1 MIEKITKDNQG
12 SAAHSPLLYFFCD
25 KKGNEES
32 RLKCISVIRS
42 FFFQLWI
49 TTSNSEDPNLTEF
62 WRKLVSSVDLE
73 RPYYLP
79 SYTRAARE
87 LMNLIP
93 EIFIVLDGLDECED
107 RASLLSEV
115 IALFKESRTRMRLFI
130 TSRPEPD
137 LLKALQN
144 YPTVEILPHSTKAD
158 MHLVIEET
166 VQRAIDGGEL
176 KLRDTL
182 LKTEIIETLKKGAN
196 GM

>member
-1 MIEKITKDNQG
+1 VDDTCLWLESEELVGKWLESGTSSLLWLNGAPGTGKTVLAASMIEKITKDNQG

-144 YPTVEILPHSTKAD
+144 
-158 MHLVIEET
+158 
-166 VQRAIDGGEL
+166 
-176 KLRDTL
+176 
-182 LKTEIIETLKKGAN
+182 
-196 GM
+196 